1 MTPTIPI
8 RSTTPKEDTTLANGR
23 YAVKAG
29 TNILI
34 IHQTAQTDPAAWG
47 EDVSVSVYQQLAT
60 NRGYIYQAEEFKP
73 ERMMDGKF
81 EKLPVRSHLSI
92 IHKWL
97 LISILKPNAWQPFG
111 ETPSFLLVHTS
122 THHDYAAQAMV

>member
-1 MTPTIPI
+1 MLSFALYNLLKHPEAMAKLRAEVDEVLGDQPLQVSDLGKFPYLTGTLSLLLFYCQNLYLRQHVGVLRETLRMTPSIPI

-47 EDVSVSVYQQLAT
+47 EDVSVS
-60 NRGYIYQAEEFKP
+60 
-73 ERMMDGKF
+73 
-81 EKLPVRSHLSI
+81 LS
-92 IHKWL
+92 K
-97 LISILKPNAWQPFG
+97 
-111 ETPSFLLVHTS
+111 VTS
-122 THHDYAAQAMV
+122 